1 MLIDFTPDK
10 ALYPFE
16 SRWFESSAGRVHYI
30 DEGSGIPILF
40 CHGSPTWSFLYRK
53 IIGQLGDRFRCVAVD
68 YPGFGLSER
77 PPGYGYTIAEHA
89 AVVGELVDHLGLDQF
104 VVMGQDWGG
113 PIGAAVGADRAD
125 RVRGLVLGNTLLWP
139 TDTWP
144 QKAFSRVMSSSPMQR
159 RILRDNLLVERFL
172 LGELRNTISEAEAD
186 HYRAVQPSP
195 EARRG
200 IAAMPGQILAARP
213 FLEQLAID
221 VPARLGATPTL
232 LIWGMK
238 DMAFRPAAFLPRMR
252 DTFTDHRVLELP
264 DARHF
269 IPEHEPG
276 KIAEAIVQRFR

>member
-16 SRWFESSAGRVHYI
+16 SRWFESSAGRVHYL

-53 IIGQLGDRFRCVAVD
+53 IIGELGDRFRCLAVD
-68 YPGFGLSER
+68 YLGFGLSER

-104 VVMGQDWGG
+104 VIMGQDWGG
-113 PIGAAVGADRAD
+113 PIGAAVGVDRAD

-144 QKAFSRVMSSSPMQR
+144 QKAFSRIMSSSPMQR
-159 RILRDNLLVERFL
+159 RIVRDNLLVERFL
-172 LGELRNTISEAEAD
+172 LAELRDTISEAEAD
-186 HYRAVQPSP
+186 HYRKVQPSP
-195 EARRG
+195 GARRG

-213 FLEQLAID
+213 FLEQLATD
-221 VPARLGATPTL
+221 VPARLGDTPTL
-232 LIWGMK
+232 LVWGMK
-238 DMAFRPAAFLPRMR
+238 DMAFRPASFLPRMR
-252 DTFTDHRVLELP
+252 ATFTDHRVLELP

-276 KIAEAIVQRFR
+276 AIAEAIVQRFR

>member
-104 VVMGQDWGG
+104 VVMGQDWG
-113 PIGAAVGADRAD
+113 
-125 RVRGLVLGNTLLWP
+125 
-139 TDTWP
+139 
-144 QKAFSRVMSSSPMQR
+144 
-159 RILRDNLLVERFL
+159 
-172 LGELRNTISEAEAD
+172 
-186 HYRAVQPSP
+186 
-195 EARRG
+195 
-200 IAAMPGQILAARP
+200 
-213 FLEQLAID
+213 
-221 VPARLGATPTL
+221 
-232 LIWGMK
+232 
-238 DMAFRPAAFLPRMR
+238 
-252 DTFTDHRVLELP
+252 
-264 DARHF
+264 
-269 IPEHEPG
+269 
-276 KIAEAIVQRFR
+276 

>member
-16 SRWFESSAGRVHYI
+16 SRWFDSSAGRVHYI

-53 IIGQLGDRFRCVAVD
+53 IIGELGDRFRCVAVD

-89 AVVGELVDHLGLDQF
+89 AVVGELVDHLELDQF
-104 VVMGQDWGG
+104 VIMGQDWGG
-113 PIGAAVGADRAD
+113 PIGAAVGTARAD

-144 QKAFSRVMSSSPMQR
+144 QKAFSRVMGSRPMQR
-159 RILRDNLLVERFL
+159 RILNNNLLVERFL
-172 LGELRNTISEAEAD
+172 IAELRNTISAAEAD
-186 HYRAVQPSP
+186 HYRNVQPSP

-213 FLEQLAID
+213 LLEQLATD
-221 VPARLGATPTL
+221 VPARLGAKPTL
-232 LIWGMK
+232 LVWGMK
-238 DMAFRPAAFLPRMR
+238 DMAFRASAFLPRMR
-252 DTFTDHRVLELP
+252 DTFTDHQVLELP
-264 DARHF
+264 DAKHF

-276 KIAEAIVQRFR
+276 KIAEAIGRRFL